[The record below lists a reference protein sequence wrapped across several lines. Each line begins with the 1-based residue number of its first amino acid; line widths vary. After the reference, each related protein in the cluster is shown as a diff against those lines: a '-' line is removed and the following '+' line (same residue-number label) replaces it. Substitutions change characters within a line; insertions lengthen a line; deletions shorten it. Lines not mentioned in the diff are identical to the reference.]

1 MKSEFFIFHEWLSF
15 VTFKDAI
22 TLFYNFQSEKWFW
35 SLLPASA
42 NTVLENCGFKGFL
55 PGRLDFDSTISPLS
69 NLSWINLV
77 YAPVTFYESTISRP
91 LYSEPSWTF
100 EIEIFAKIVNSLQ
113 LSFIL
118 EKSSILDNQRVSEYV
133 PVSCQIIVE
142 CLCKIILATFA
153 YFELQFY

>member
-1 MKSEFFIFHEWLSF
+1 M
-15 VTFKDAI
+15 
-22 TLFYNFQSEKWFW
+22 
-35 SLLPASA
+35 
-42 NTVLENCGFKGFL
+42 
-55 PGRLDFDSTISPLS
+55 RLDFDANISPLS

-100 EIEIFAKIVNSLQ
+100 EIEIFAKLVNSLQ